1 MLLCIQILKRLKYF
15 ISNLEKNI
23 KNLNEQFEEKFENLN
38 DQLVALIADNI
49 KVVQLRI
56 AALENDIKNLR
67 EDFTI
72 NDKTDSISKKVS
84 GTSST

>member
-1 MLLCIQILKRLKYF
+1 M
-15 ISNLEKNI
+15 
-23 KNLNEQFEEKFENLN
+23 NEQFEEKFENLN

-72 NDKTDSISKKVS
+72 NDKTDSISIKECEI
-84 GTSST
+84 SST